1 MTYAQA
7 TPPYDSD
14 IPGKVQTAMV
24 NAYKEDN
31 TDPLFPP
38 GDGQEG
44 IDCGAE
50 LAGENCPSSRSLY
63 TPKRK
68 LNFADDQIF
77 DFSESTKY
85 PKD

>member
-1 MTYAQA
+1 MTYAQEA
-7 TPPYDSD
+7 PYDSD

-44 IDCGAE
+44 IDCNNE
-50 LAGENCPSSRSLY
+50 LAGLNCPASRSFY
-63 TPKRK
+63 TPQRK
-68 LNFADDQIF
+68 LNLADDQIF

>member
-1 MTYAQA
+1 MTYAQEA
-7 TPPYDSD
+7 PYDSD
-14 IPGKVQTAMV
+14 ISGKVQTAMV
-24 NAYKEDN
+24 NAYKQDN

-44 IDCGAE
+44 IDCHKE
-50 LAGENCPSSRSLY
+50 LAGLSCPASRSLH
-63 TPKRK
+63 TPQRK
-68 LNFADDQIF
+68 LNFEDDQLF